1 MTKLPYVLTQT
12 DKNGPVDHRVAVAA
26 MAEGID
32 RCKNENVANTP
43 NLIMGVLNPISSS
56 PVAAVQFGLGKY
68 AVPLSWK
75 RQEAFDAARRRNIPV
90 LIIEKG
96 FVKRDEYYHVGW
108 NGLNGYA
115 DFRNENS
122 PPDRWAKLGIKL
134 QPHTSRKSY
143 EKILLCG
150 QVPHD
155 YTVQHIDYMAWLR
168 QAYAYL
174 VEWVGEGKVALRP
187 HPLAGKQDYGFV
199 AQHGLDDFGDPIE
212 EVLRHYDLVAAY
224 NSTTL
229 VDAIVAGRTIAA
241 YNDMSVAYP
250 ISAYPLNLTRTQWAN
265 DLAYSQWTLDEM
277 RSGEAW
283 THISR
288 GMFT

>member
-1 MTKLPYVLTQT
+1 MV
-12 DKNGPVDHRVAVAA
+12 
-26 MAEGID
+26 EGIRSKSGTDAAATGCFGLSLID
-32 RCKNENVANTP
+32 RTIAT
-43 NLIMGVLNPISSS
+43 
-56 PVAAVQFGLGKY
+56 VQFGLGKY

-122 PPDRWAKLGIKL
+122 PADRWAKLGVKL
-134 QPHTSRKSY
+134 QPHTFRKSY
-143 EKILLCG
+143 EKVLLCG

-155 YTVQHIDYMAWLR
+155 YTVQHIDYMVWLR

-174 VEWVGEGKVALRP
+174 VEWAGGGKVALRP
-187 HPLAGKQDYGFV
+187 HPLAGKQDYGF
-199 AQHGLDDFGDPIE
+199 ADILADPSIPIGYA
-212 EVLRHYDLVAAY
+212 VLGYDLIAAY

-277 RSGEAW
+277 RSGAAW
-283 THISR
+283 AHISR
-288 GMFT
+288 GMFK